1 MIINGVF
8 YPIGHAHLN
17 DQTYDFRI
25 HTYLLFTRSI
35 ILAIYISL
43 AIVNGWKNSLSPYFS
58 VFYRGLSMSA
68 VSYLT
73 IDRILKIIVI
83 GSHDIQIPLGFF
95 TFTQLFCS
103 QYDIDLLYLALAQ
116 NTQVSQYLMPL
127 PSSAVLPCSSIIVF
141 ILMKIINS
149 VLLIDSG

>member
-1 MIINGVF
+1 
-8 YPIGHAHLN
+8 
-17 DQTYDFRI
+17 
-25 HTYLLFTRSI
+25 
-35 ILAIYISL
+35 
-43 AIVNGWKNSLSPYFS
+43 
-58 VFYRGLSMSA
+58 MSA

-116 NTQVSQYLMPL
+116 NT
-127 PSSAVLPCSSIIVF
+127 
-141 ILMKIINS
+141 
-149 VLLIDSG
+149 